1 MNWSPLGLAAVALL
15 AGCSTASTNTMPP
28 LRTVSQV
35 DLPRFMG
42 TWYVI
47 AHIPYSLERGKVATY
62 DRYEMRPD
70 GRITTIYGF
79 RRGSFDAPER
89 QWRGVSWVV
98 NEETNAE
105 WRVQFL
111 WPFRLPF
118 LIVDLDKEDYA
129 WSAIGHPSRNYFWVL
144 ARERSLPEDV
154 YRAILE
160 RAAAQGYDI
169 SRVAKVPQPTNE

>member
-1 MNWSPLGLAAVALL
+1 MRWFPFWLVAATLL
-15 AGCSTASTNTMPP
+15 AGCSSTPMNSPPP

-62 DRYEMRPD
+62 DRYELRPD
-70 GRITTIYGF
+70 GRITTIFGF

-98 NEETNAE
+98 DTETNAE

-111 WPFRLPF
+111 WPFRLPY
-118 LIVDLDKEDYA
+118 LIVDLDEVGYE
-129 WSAIGHPSRNYFWVL
+129 WSAIAHPSRNYFWVL
-144 ARERSLPEDV
+144 ARERSLPDET

-160 RAAAQGYDI
+160 RAAAQGFDKG
-169 SRVAKVPQPTNE
+169 RVVKVPQPAE